1 MLCVLLADSAAELLF
16 ISFCRPSLIPVFVSV
31 FHHLWPDRYF
41 ELVLYSQVAWLPSS
55 FRMLQV
61 VCSCTSF
68 LYKRRRLY
76 YCNKRKIL
84 LGNSLSLH
92 LFLFQIHTTYLHI
105 YRFRLFRDALW
116 LRFWWIGFRLYYLSQ
131 SNVHASNGRFFF
143 RIAGLSTINH
153 EQVATTTVKATAMTA

>member
-16 ISFCRPSLIPVFVSV
+16 VSFCRPSLIPVFVS
-31 FHHLWPDRYF
+31 FSTISGQTDTSH
-41 ELVLYSQVAWLPSS
+41 LVLYSQVAWLPSS

-92 LFLFQIHTTYLHI
+92 LFLFQIHTTYLHV

-116 LRFWWIGFRLYYLSQ
+116 LRFWWIGFRLCYLSQ